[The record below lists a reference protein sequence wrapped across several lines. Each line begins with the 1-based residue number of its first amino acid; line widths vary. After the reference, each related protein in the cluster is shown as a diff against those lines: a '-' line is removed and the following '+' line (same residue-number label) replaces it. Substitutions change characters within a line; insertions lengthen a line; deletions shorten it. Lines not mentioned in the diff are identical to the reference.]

1 MATYAIVETGGKQV
15 RVSEGDTVY
24 VEKLAAAEGEQ
35 VRLERVLLVSQDG
48 QVRVGAPTVE
58 GAAVVARVDRHGRGR
73 KVLVFKYK
81 PKKRYRRRYG
91 HRQPFTRLVVEKI
104 EA

>member
-1 MATYAIVETGGKQV
+1 MATYAIVETGGKQH
-15 RVSEGDTVY
+15 RVAEGDTIC
-24 VEKLAAAEGEQ
+24 VEKLPAAAGEQ
-35 VRLERVLLVSQDG
+35 VRLDRVLLVNRDG

-58 GAAVVARVDRHGRGR
+58 GAAVIARVAGHGRGR
-73 KVLVFKYK
+73 KILVFKYR

-91 HRQPFTRLVVEKI
+91 HRQPFTRLVIEKI